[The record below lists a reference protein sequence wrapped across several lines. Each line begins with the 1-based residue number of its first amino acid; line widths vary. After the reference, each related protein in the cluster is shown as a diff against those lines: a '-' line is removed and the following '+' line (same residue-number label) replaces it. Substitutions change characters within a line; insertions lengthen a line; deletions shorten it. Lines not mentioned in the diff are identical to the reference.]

1 MYKALPLRAKDLQYY
16 KKELLKYREFN
27 ELNENLY
34 DRYMKSSLFNKI
46 QYRSGTRI
54 ICCHDDPVMILW
66 SETRNYN
73 VKMRS
78 IVPLKSFAELKT
90 EPLAQ
95 AMDAFL
101 ESLPIHLDIHQF
113 EYTTIDN
120 EENHIL
126 LTQMGF
132 TYRKGLL
139 RMKRK
144 LDPPPQISRE
154 VEIKRFQI
162 EDVKARVELQNQ
174 IFDNK
179 YRVPL
184 SVTDVLLEISKR
196 TYIPE
201 LSFFLVEEDQYVG
214 YGQINRQE
222 DCYFLVNFGIAPDY
236 RGKGR
241 SRDFLNAILSRAK
254 DLDIQEIYLDVN
266 EDNFRAKELYLSS
279 GFQEEKSTCTWLY
292 YIK

>member
-1 MYKALPLRAKDLQYY
+1 MFKAVALRAKDLQYY
-16 KKELLKYREFN
+16 KKELLKYRDFN

-34 DRYMKSSLFNKI
+34 DKYMKSSLFNKI

-54 ICCHDDPVMILW
+54 IYFHDVPVLILW

-78 IVPLKSFAELKT
+78 IVPLKPFSELRT
-90 EPLAQ
+90 EPLIEV
-95 AMDAFL
+95 MDAFI

-120 EENHIL
+120 EENRIL
-126 LTQMGF
+126 LTDMGF

-139 RMKRK
+139 RMKRN
-144 LDPPPQISRE
+144 LDLMSGISQD
-154 VEIKRFQI
+154 VDIKRFQI
-162 EDVKARVELQNQ
+162 EDIKARVELQNQ

-184 SVTDVLLEISKR
+184 SVTDVLLEISKK

-201 LSFFLVEEDQYVG
+201 LSFFLVENDQYVG

-222 DCYFLVNFGIAPDY
+222 GCNFLVNFGIAPEF
-236 RGKGR
+236 RGKGK
-241 SRDFLNAILSRAK
+241 SRGFLNAILSKAK
-254 DLDIQEIYLDVN
+254 ALDIQEIYLDVN

-279 GFQEEKSTCTWLY
+279 GFQEENSTCTWLY

>member
-1 MYKALPLRAKDLQYY
+1 MFKALALRAKDLQYY
-16 KKELLKYREFN
+16 KKELLKYRDFN

-34 DRYMKSSLFNKI
+34 DKYMKSSLFNKI

-54 ICCHDDPVMILW
+54 ICFHDVPVLILW

-78 IVPLKSFAELKT
+78 IVPLKQFSELRT
-90 EPLAQ
+90 EPLIEV
-95 AMDAFL
+95 MDAFI

-120 EENHIL
+120 EENRIL
-126 LTQMGF
+126 LTDMGF

-139 RMKRK
+139 RMKRN
-144 LDPPPQISRE
+144 LDLMSGISQD
-154 VEIKRFQI
+154 VDIKRFQI
-162 EDVKARVELQNQ
+162 EDIKARVELQNQ

-184 SVTDVLLEISKR
+184 SVTDVLLEISKK

-201 LSFFLVEEDQYVG
+201 LSFFLVENDQYVG

-222 DCYFLVNFGIAPDY
+222 GCYFLVNFGIAPEF
-236 RGKGR
+236 RGKGK
-241 SRDFLNAILSRAK
+241 SRGFLNAILSKAK
-254 DLDIQEIYLDVN
+254 ALDIQEIYLDVN

-279 GFQEEKSTCTWLY
+279 GFQEENSTCTWLY

>member
-27 ELNENLY
+27 DLNENLY

-54 ICCHDDPVMILW
+54 ICYHEDPVLILW

-90 EPLAQ
+90 QPLAQ
-95 AMDAFL
+95 VMDAFL

-126 LTQMGF
+126 LTEMGF

-144 LDPPPQISRE
+144 LDLPPKVSRE

-201 LSFFLVEEDQYVG
+201 LSFFLVEEGQYVG

-222 DCYFLVNFGIAPDY
+222 DCYFLVNFGIAPDF

-241 SRDFLNAILSRAK
+241 SRDFLYAILSRAK
-254 DLDIQEIYLDVN
+254 ELDIQEIYLDVN

>member
-1 MYKALPLRAKDLQYY
+1 MFKALPLRAKDLQYY

-34 DRYMKSSLFNKI
+34 DKYMKSSLFNKI

-54 ICCHDDPVMILW
+54 ICYKENPVLILW
-66 SETRNYN
+66 SEARNYN

-78 IVPLKSFAELKT
+78 IIPLKPFSEIRT
-90 EPLAQ
+90 EPLIEV
-95 AMDAFL
+95 MDAFI
-101 ESLPIHLDIHQF
+101 ETLPIHLDIHQF
-113 EYTTIDN
+113 EYTTIDK
-120 EENHIL
+120 EENRSL
-126 LTQMGF
+126 LTDMGF

-139 RMKRK
+139 RMRRK
-144 LDPPPQISRE
+144 LDSIPKISQN

-162 EDVKARVELQNQ
+162 EDIKARVELQNQ

-201 LSFFLVEEDQYVG
+201 LSFFLMEEDQYVG

-222 DCYFLVNFGIAPDY
+222 DCYFLVNFGIAPEY
-236 RGKGR
+236 RGKGK
-241 SRDFLNAILSRAK
+241 SRDFLYAILSKAK
-254 DLDIQEIYLDVN
+254 SLDIQEVYLDVN
-266 EDNFRAKELYLSS
+266 VDNFRAKSLYLSS
-279 GFQEEKSTCTWLY
+279 GFQEENSTCTWLY